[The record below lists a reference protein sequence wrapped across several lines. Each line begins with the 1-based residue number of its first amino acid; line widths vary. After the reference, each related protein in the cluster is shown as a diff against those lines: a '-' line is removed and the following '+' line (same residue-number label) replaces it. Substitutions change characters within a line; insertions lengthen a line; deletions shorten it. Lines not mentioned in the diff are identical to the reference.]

1 MGFLLWRSGAGRNCA
16 LVATVCAPV
25 LDCAL
30 DVLPDR
36 FAPRPK
42 IRFIVSFTKQA
53 LMALKRIAIVIGIA
67 VAFTL
72 GLLGAIYLSLRSS
85 ETRVPDIVGK
95 DRAAAESTIS
105 SAGLNFRVRATRPTS
120 EAKPDTV
127 LIQLP
132 HAGEI
137 VKVGQT
143 VAVDISRPTKEGET
157 SSTSSNTNT
166 DSKNKQDNSNS
177 TSANG
182 NANDNKSK
190 RKPANKNAND
200 NLNSNSNRATNQN
213 RNANRARN
221 LNANANPT
229 GTPTHSNQ
237 NAIPPPRGNVNRSNT
252 NTNSNRRAPVT
263 APTP

>member
-1 MGFLLWRSGAGRNCA
+1 
-16 LVATVCAPV
+16 
-25 LDCAL
+25 
-30 DVLPDR
+30 
-36 FAPRPK
+36 
-42 IRFIVSFTKQA
+42 VSFTKQA
-53 LMALKRIAIVIGIA
+53 LTALKRIAIVIGIA

-105 SAGLNFRVRATRPTS
+105 SAGLNFRVRAMRPAG

-143 VAVDISRPTKEGET
+143 VAVDISRPTKEGE
-157 SSTSSNTNT
+157 SSTTTSNTNT
-166 DSKNKQDNSNS
+166 DNANKQDNTSS
-177 TSANG
+177 ASANG
-182 NANDNKSK
+182 NANDEKLK

-200 NLNSNSNRATNQN
+200 NLNSNSNRANQN
-213 RNANRARN
+213 RNTNRPRN
-221 LNANANPT
+221 ENTNANPS
-229 GTPTHSNQ
+229 GTPAHSNQ
-237 NAIPPPRGNVNRSNT
+237 NANSTPRGNLNRGDGNA
-252 NTNSNRRAPVT
+252 NTNSNRRVPVT

>member
-1 MGFLLWRSGAGRNCA
+1 M
-16 LVATVCAPV
+16 
-25 LDCAL
+25 
-30 DVLPDR
+30 
-36 FAPRPK
+36 
-42 IRFIVSFTKQA
+42 SFTTQA
-53 LMALKRIAIVIGIA
+53 LTALKRILIVVGIA

-85 ETRVPDIVGK
+85 ETKVPDIIGQ
-95 DRAAAESTIS
+95 DRTSAENTIS

-143 VAVDISRPTKEGET
+143 VAVDISRPTKEGE
-157 SSTSSNTNT
+157 SSTSPNANANANPEKKSEN
-166 DSKNKQDNSNS
+166 DNLNSSNS
-177 TSANG
+177 TANS
-182 NANDNKSK
+182 NDNRPK

-200 NLNSNSNRATNQN
+200 NLNENSNRATNRN
-213 RNANRARN
+213 RNTNANRATTGN
-221 LNANANPT
+221 VKANTNEAPVR
-229 GTPTHSNQ
+229 
-237 NAIPPPRGNVNRSNT
+237 PPPVG
-252 NTNSNRRAPVT
+252 